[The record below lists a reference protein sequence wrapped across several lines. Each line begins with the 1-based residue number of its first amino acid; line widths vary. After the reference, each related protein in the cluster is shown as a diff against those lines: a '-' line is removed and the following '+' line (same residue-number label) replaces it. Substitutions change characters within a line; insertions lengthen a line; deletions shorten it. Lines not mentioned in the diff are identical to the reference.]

1 MHASMPRYS
10 LPESRRYIDA
20 VLVFEAHRRLRERIA
35 PRNRMAWAPTRTPS
49 RPSARRRNRLHAF
62 VPSSS
67 FSVRTRLVHL
77 LHLHPSPPRLARAP
91 PVSLRRLVVGPLDT
105 REETP
110 WTRGTCRL
118 ALQLQTSSDASRRRC
133 AANWSSTDA

>member
-1 MHASMPRYS
+1 MRAS
-10 LPESRRYIDA
+10 SRRYCLPDSQRCIDA
-20 VLVFEAHRRLRERIA
+20 LLFFETHRRLRERIA
-35 PRNRMAWAPTRTPS
+35 PRNHMAWSPTRTPS

-91 PVSLRRLVVGPLDT
+91 RVSLRRRVVGPT
-105 REETP
+105 ASREETP
-110 WTRGTCRL
+110 WTPGTCRL
-118 ALQLQTSSDASRRRC
+118 ALQLQTSSDAPRRRC